1 MRISEVDHAVLARM
15 LRKRRE
21 DAGLTQSEVASRL
34 EVPQSFVSKYELG
47 ERRLDLLELRE
58 VCAALNC
65 TLRSLVN
72 QLERIL
78 GASK

>member
-1 MRISEVDHAVLARM
+1 MRISEVDHAALARM

-21 DAGLTQSEVASRL
+21 DEGLTQSEVASRL

-47 ERRLDLLELRE
+47 ERRLNLLELRE

-65 TLRSLVN
+65 TLPSLVN